1 MLSCDTSMLCFI
13 LCVFI
18 SALSVLT
25 PFIRYHFIYIFFH
38 MLEPPLYLFVVIIIA
53 WVHAKSQAWV
63 HVQNIR
69 KTWVHVYA

>member
-1 MLSCDTSMLCFI
+1 
-13 LCVFI
+13 
-18 SALSVLT
+18 
-25 PFIRYHFIYIFFH
+25 

-53 WVHAKSQAWV
+53 WAHAKSQAWV